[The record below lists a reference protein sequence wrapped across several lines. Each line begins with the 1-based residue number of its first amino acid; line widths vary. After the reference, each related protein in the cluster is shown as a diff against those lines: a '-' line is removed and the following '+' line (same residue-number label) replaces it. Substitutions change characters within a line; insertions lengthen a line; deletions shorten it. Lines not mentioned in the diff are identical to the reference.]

1 MCLLAI
7 KEARDEK
14 YDEVYMQLAMSFN
27 INSSLKTCPLGRV
40 EFNVQSVNFETGS
53 ENSPLEACLNYGC
66 IFADDS
72 NHLSE
77 NFCKCPENL
86 DSYEATLL
94 EKKYRY
100 LGNNATRKKEFF
112 WEFVALN
119 KGKFK
124 SEMKTKLFTCTLEKF
139 SIFNELLT
147 RNDFVDC
154 ISCKFASED
163 KINTITGN
171 ASGEY
176 TLKDIIETCNCPPDM
191 TVDFYEEVYCLYKK
205 QKPSQ
210 FLDLEKNFNRKEFQ
224 KFVSSDLIHVIKKLK
239 DLKIKK
245 KFLFQERQYFSRYYM
260 KLMKTQGR
268 HSDEEFK
275 RIVLNWIDKKN
286 QRRLHKKNIIDFYQ
300 ANLKARIKEDYLQ
313 ADCRTR

>member
-1 MCLLAI
+1 
-7 KEARDEK
+7 
-14 YDEVYMQLAMSFN
+14 MQLAMSLN
-27 INSSLKTCPLGRV
+27 KNSSLKACPLGRV
-40 EFNVQSVNFETGS
+40 EFNVHSINFETGS
-53 ENSPLEACLNYGC
+53 QISPLETCLNYEC

-77 NFCKCPENL
+77 NFCKCPEDL
-86 DSYEATLL
+86 DPYEATML

-100 LGNNATRKKEFF
+100 LDRYNAIRKKEFF

-119 KGKFK
+119 KDKFK

-139 SIFNELLT
+139 SISSELLT
-147 RNDFVDC
+147 RNDFADC

-171 ASGEY
+171 AFGKY
-176 TLKDIIETCNCPPDM
+176 TLKDMIETCNCPPDM

-224 KFVSSDLIHVIKKLK
+224 KFVSSDVIHVIKKLK
-239 DLKIKK
+239 DLKIEK
-245 KFLFQERQYFSRYYM
+245 KFLFQDRQYFSIYYI

-275 RIVLNWIDKKN
+275 RIVLKWIDEKN
-286 QRRLHKKNIIDFYQ
+286 KRRLHKKNTIDPYQ
-300 ANLKARIKEDYLQ
+300 FNLKARIKEDSIFCSRPSSHSLAPCSKPQ
-313 ADCRTR
+313 